1 MACPS
6 SSLRILCSTA
16 VAMAR
21 RSEEVSEYPT
31 LSSMVFTVPPVMVRA
46 VLVHTAVATSVAV
59 GAPLLVR
66 VLVTAPHT
74 APAMSI
80 AEGIVVVMVLVAAF
94 QTAVAMSAA
103 VGIEGNAVVR
113 VRVAVD
119 QTSAAISVAVGELP
133 PPPPPLVRVLVLL
146 LQTAAGICENF
157 VSMLPVAMP
166 SAARTLSAVRIAV
179 PTVFPTGTPWAVDDA
194 GGMAAVPVNSRLGP
208 YTVLVSTLLATG
220 YPPVG
225 MLSAVYRRRFVLPL
239 LRATSMKVGT
249 SVGAQRQEA
258 A

>member
-1 MACPS
+1 
-6 SSLRILCSTA
+6 
-16 VAMAR
+16 MAR

-46 VLVHTAVATSVAV
+46 VLAHTAVATSVAV
-59 GAPLLVR
+59 GALLLVR

-74 APAMSI
+74 ATAMSI

-146 LQTAAGICENF
+146 LQTCAGICENF
-157 VSMLPVAMP
+157 VSMLPVTIP
-166 SAARTLSAVRIAV
+166 SADSTLAPVKMAV
-179 PTVFPTGTPWAVDDA
+179 PTVFPTGTPCATDD
-194 GGMAAVPVNSRLGP
+194 GDGLMWVPVSSLLGP
-208 YTVLVSTLLATG
+208 YTVGDTTLLATG
-220 YPPVG
+220 QLPVG
-225 MLSAVYRRRFVLPL
+225 MLSAEYKSRLVLLSL
-239 LRATSMKVGT
+239 LTACS
-249 SVGAQRQEA
+249 
-258 A
+258 